1 MGIITALGTSAG
13 LGTFLGGAA
22 TAGAGIGS
30 AALQSR
36 AARSGAQ
43 LQSDASYQVA
53 QLASQ
58 TAADQLEYIKNQE
71 RMDRGTARWASRQ
84 NYGLSKARDLSDF
97 YRFGDTATNRRAE
110 LVSAGLTEDKR
121 YGATQN
127 QLNTMRA
134 LMGMPNKEL
143 SAYVRPDALRLTAPT
158 LPEYVEDPTQYT
170 VDDDVVVDPLTNARR
185 RV

>member
-1 MGIITALGTSAG
+1 MSIGITLGAGAAIGGIAG
-13 LGTFLGGAA
+13 L
-22 TAGAGIGS
+22 GS

-110 LVSAGLTEDKR
+110 FVSSGLTEDR
-121 YGATQN
+121 RRGDTENY
-127 QLNTMRA
+127 LNTMRA
-134 LMGMPNKEL
+134 MMGMPNKAL
-143 SAYVRPDALRLTAPT
+143 STFVAPDELRLTAPT

-170 VDDDVVVDPLTNARR
+170 VDDDTGVVPTTTGRR
-185 RV
+185 

>member
-1 MGIITALGTSAG
+1 MSIGISLGAGAAIGGIAG
-13 LGTFLGGAA
+13 L
-22 TAGAGIGS
+22 GS

-71 RMDRGTARWASRQ
+71 RMDRETAQWASRQ

-110 LVSAGLTEDKR
+110 FVSSGLTEDR
-121 YGATQN
+121 RRGDTENY
-127 QLNTMRA
+127 LNTMRA
-134 LMGMPNKEL
+134 MMGMPDKAL
-143 SAYVRPDALRLTAPT
+143 STFVAPDELRLTAPT

-170 VDDDVVVDPLTNARR
+170 VDDDAVVDPLTNARR
-185 RV
+185 RF

>member
-110 LVSAGLTEDKR
+110 LVSSGLTEDR
-121 YGATQN
+121 RRGDTENY
-127 QLNTMRA
+127 LNTMRA
-134 LMGMPNKEL
+134 MMGMPDKAL
-143 SAYVRPDALRLTAPT
+143 STFVAPDELRLTAPV

-170 VDDDVVVDPLTNARR
+170 VDGDVDPLTNARR
-185 RV
+185 RG

>member
-1 MGIITALGTSAG
+1 MSIGISLGAGAAIGGIAG
-13 LGTFLGGAA
+13 L
-22 TAGAGIGS
+22 GS

-110 LVSAGLTEDKR
+110 FVSSGLTEDR
-121 YGATQN
+121 RRGDTENY
-127 QLNTMRA
+127 LNTMRA
-134 LMGMPNKEL
+134 MMGMPDKAL
-143 SAYVRPDALRLTAPT
+143 STFVAPDELRLTAPT

-170 VDDDVVVDPLTNARR
+170 VDDDVDPLTNARR